1 VDGKCGEGFCCE
13 FTAESAFK
21 KFLKLAK
28 ICQSYERNYSGVF
41 FDSQCIY
48 EFWSLVAF
56 VK

>member
-1 VDGKCGEGFCCE
+1 MGNVVKVF
-13 FTAESAFK
+13 AVNLLPSPAFK

-48 EFWSLVAF
+48 EFLSLVAF